1 MNFPDMHIAVVGPL
15 PPPAGGMANQT
26 RQLVELLRGEGAE
39 VEVVQVNAPYRPTWA
54 GRLKGVRAIF
64 RLVPYLLQL
73 WRAAGRAD
81 LLHVMANSGWSW
93 HLFAAPAIWIGS
105 LRGKPVVV
113 NYRGGEAE
121 PSLMQSAGPVRA
133 SMKRAALLVLPSGFL
148 QDVFG
153 RFGMKGRIVSNIID
167 LTRFRPADDGRAPA
181 AHIVVARNL
190 EAIYG
195 IETALRAFAKIQAV
209 RPDARLSVAGSGPQF
224 AELQAL
230 AVRLGVADQV
240 HFTGRLDR
248 EEMASLYRD
257 ADLTL
262 NPSRVDNM
270 PNSVLEALASGVPVV
285 TTDVG
290 GIPYIVQH
298 EVTALLVPR
307 DDPDAMAAAAL
318 RVLDDPAL
326 ASRLRVAG
334 QEDVQ
339 RYSWAAVKGE
349 LLAAYIAA
357 LQYDRRSTQSAI
369 GVH

>member
-26 RQLVELLRGEGAE
+26 RQLVELLRGEGAG
-39 VEVVQVNAPYRPTWA
+39 VEVVQVNALPTDL
-54 GRLKGVRAIF
+54 GRTFERRSRDLPVGAICCSCGGG
-64 RLVPYLLQL
+64 
-73 WRAAGRAD
+73 GRAD

-121 PSLMQSAGPVRA
+121 PFLMQSAGPVRA

-209 RPDARLSVAGSGPQF
+209 RPDARLSVAGSGPQL

-257 ADLTL
+257 ADVESQ
-262 NPSRVDNM
+262 PCR
-270 PNSVLEALASGVPVV
+270 
-285 TTDVG
+285 
-290 GIPYIVQH
+290 
-298 EVTALLVPR
+298 
-307 DDPDAMAAAAL
+307 
-318 RVLDDPAL
+318 
-326 ASRLRVAG
+326 
-334 QEDVQ
+334 
-339 RYSWAAVKGE
+339 
-349 LLAAYIAA
+349 
-357 LQYDRRSTQSAI
+357 
-369 GVH
+369 